1 MSERVKHKDSG
12 VDWLGRIPSHWNL
25 SRIGA
30 QFYQRSEKVDDTEY
44 PPLSVTK
51 TGVVPQM
58 AHVAKTDAND
68 NRKKVCKGDFVINSR
83 SDRKGSSGTSDYDGS
98 VSLISIVLTP
108 KNYSPRFAHHLFRSY
123 PFQEEF
129 YRHGRGIV
137 ADLWSTRFSEMKG
150 IVIPDISLEEQEAI
164 AQYLDKETLRIDQLI
179 AEKQKFVSLLEEK
192 RQALI
197 SHVVTKGLDPDVEMK
212 YSGNE
217 WIGHIPKHWLCGQVG
232 YYASLN
238 TGATPSRDKS
248 EYWGGDIPWVKT
260 GEVRYTTISTTEET
274 ITLEG
279 VRNSSVKISPPGTLI
294 MAMYGQ
300 GVTRGRVA
308 ILGTEATY
316 NQACVAIS
324 PNEKLNVEYLRY
336 FYIAAYDQLRNIGNL
351 TSQMNLNADLVKKFK
366 ILKPPIEEQAQIVS
380 QLDKKTKALNELETE
395 TKRSVELLNER
406 RSSLIS
412 AAVTGKID
420 VRDQIK

>member
-137 ADLWSTRFSEMKG
+137 ADLWSTS
-150 IVIPDISLEEQEAI
+150 
-164 AQYLDKETLRIDQLI
+164 
-179 AEKQKFVSLLEEK
+179 SLLK
-192 RQALI
+192 
-197 SHVVTKGLDPDVEMK
+197 
-212 YSGNE
+212 
-217 WIGHIPKHWLCGQVG
+217 
-232 YYASLN
+232 
-238 TGATPSRDKS
+238 KS
-248 EYWGGDIPWVKT
+248 T
-260 GEVRYTTISTTEET
+260 
-274 ITLEG
+274 
-279 VRNSSVKISPPGTLI
+279 
-294 MAMYGQ
+294 
-300 GVTRGRVA
+300 
-308 ILGTEATY
+308 
-316 NQACVAIS
+316 
-324 PNEKLNVEYLRY
+324 
-336 FYIAAYDQLRNIGNL
+336 
-351 TSQMNLNADLVKKFK
+351 
-366 ILKPPIEEQAQIVS
+366 
-380 QLDKKTKALNELETE
+380 
-395 TKRSVELLNER
+395 
-406 RSSLIS
+406 
-412 AAVTGKID
+412 
-420 VRDQIK
+420 

>member
-1 MSERVKHKDSG
+1 
-12 VDWLGRIPSHWNL
+12 
-25 SRIGA
+25 
-30 QFYQRSEKVDDTEY
+30 
-44 PPLSVTK
+44 
-51 TGVVPQM
+51 
-58 AHVAKTDAND
+58 
-68 NRKKVCKGDFVINSR
+68 
-83 SDRKGSSGTSDYDGS
+83 
-98 VSLISIVLTP
+98 
-108 KNYSPRFAHHLFRSY
+108 
-123 PFQEEF
+123 
-129 YRHGRGIV
+129 
-137 ADLWSTRFSEMKG
+137 
-150 IVIPDISLEEQEAI
+150 
-164 AQYLDKETLRIDQLI
+164 
-179 AEKQKFVSLLEEK
+179 
-192 RQALI
+192 
-197 SHVVTKGLDPDVEMK
+197 
-212 YSGNE
+212 
-217 WIGHIPKHWLCGQVG
+217 
-232 YYASLN
+232 
-238 TGATPSRDKS
+238 
-248 EYWGGDIPWVKT
+248 
-260 GEVRYTTISTTEET
+260 
-274 ITLEG
+274 
-279 VRNSSVKISPPGTLI
+279 